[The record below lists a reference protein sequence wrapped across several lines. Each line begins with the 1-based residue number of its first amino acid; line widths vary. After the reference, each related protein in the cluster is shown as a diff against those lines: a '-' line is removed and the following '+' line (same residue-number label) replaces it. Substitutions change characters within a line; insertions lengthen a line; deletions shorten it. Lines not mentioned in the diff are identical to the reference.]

1 MHEIGYKL
9 SSEEHGSQALVANA
23 RRAEEVGFSFAL
35 ISDHYHPWIDRQ
47 GESTFVWSVIGAI
60 SQATERIR
68 IGTGVTCPT
77 IRIHP
82 AIIAQAAATCA
93 QLLPRRFFLGLGTG
107 ENLNEHILGDK
118 WPSAPQRLE
127 MLEEAIEVIR
137 MLWEGGQTSHYGR
150 HYTVENARIYSLPE
164 EPPPVFV
171 AASGKKAVK
180 LAASAGDGLISVAP
194 DQEAVERFE
203 SAGGRGKPKLAEM
216 NVCYARS
223 EAEAIKTV
231 TEWWPNI
238 AMGGQLGQDLALP
251 AHYEAVAELVLGD
264 DVAEAVACGPDPDR
278 HIEMIS
284 KYLDAGFDRVTVHQ
298 IGPDQEGFFAFYQD
312 SVLPKVS

>member
-9 SSEEHGSQALVANA
+9 SSEEHGPQALVDNA
-23 RRAEEVGFSFAL
+23 RRAEDAGFSYAL
-35 ISDHYHPWIDRQ
+35 ISDHFHPWVDRQ
-47 GESTFVWSVIGAI
+47 GESPFVWSVIGAL
-60 SQATERIR
+60 SEATERLR

-82 AIIAQAAATCA
+82 VIIAQAAATSEL
-93 QLLPRRFFLGLGTG
+93 LLPRRFFLGLGTG

-118 WPSAPQRLE
+118 WPSAAQRLE

-137 MLWEGGQTSHYGR
+137 TLWKGGQRSHYGR
-150 HYTVENARIYSLPE
+150 HYTVENARIYSLPD
-164 EPPPVFV
+164 EPPPIFI
-171 AASGKKAVK
+171 AGSGDKAVE
-180 LAASAGDGLISVAP
+180 LAARAGDGLISVAP
-194 DQEAVERFE
+194 DGETVEAFE
-203 SAGGRGKPKLAEM
+203 AAGGKGKPRIAEM
-216 NVCYARS
+216 HVCYSENAADAR
-223 EAEAIKTV
+223 KTA

-251 AHYEAVAELVLGD
+251 AHYEAVAELVSEE

-278 HIEMIS
+278 HIEEIS
-284 KYLDAGFDRVTVHQ
+284 KFLDAGYEQVTVHQ
-298 IGPDQEGFFAFYQD
+298 IGPDQAGFFSFYED